1 MRTAI
6 AVAFAVTLSFCQPAQ
21 AEQKWYEGG
30 TLHKKTVAQWS
41 KASERDKL
49 ATAADFVC
57 HAWNEKL
64 LKDFIAKDIKTVDDL
79 KPLATR
85 LVSEI
90 DLFYQQGQLAGG
102 SDVTT
107 AAATV
112 MSRRYTKPMNR

>member
-1 MRTAI
+1 MRNAALI
-6 AVAFAVTLSFCQPAQ
+6 AVAAIGLCQTAH

-30 TLHKKTVAQWS
+30 TLHKKTVAEWS
-41 KASERDKL
+41 KAPERDKL

-79 KPLATR
+79 KPIATR
-85 LVSEI
+85 LASEI

-112 MSRRYTKPMNR
+112 MDRRYTKPMNR